1 MQAAL
6 KGKTRAV
13 ARPREFDEQSV
24 LDAATNCFWER
35 GYCATSMRDLIDRT
49 GLTSA
54 SLYNAFGDKRALF
67 QASLD
72 HFIDQTIYGRI
83 QRCEAMP
90 PREAIRTF
98 FDEVIT
104 RSLEDRQHKGCMLVN
119 TALEVAPHDAGI
131 QRNVAT
137 ALHRI
142 ESFFEGTVRA
152 GQADGSIGSTIAPRD
167 LASHLLG
174 VLMGLR
180 VLSRVRP
187 EPGSL
192 HALVRVALAS
202 LDTPGH

>member
-1 MQAAL
+1 M
-6 KGKTRAV
+6 
-13 ARPREFDEQSV
+13 

-67 QASLD
+67 QASLN
-72 HFIDQTIYGRI
+72 HFIGQTIYERI
-83 QRCEAMP
+83 ERCEEMA
-90 PREAIRTF
+90 PREAIRVF
-98 FDEVIT
+98 FEEVVG

-131 QRNVAT
+131 QRDVAA
-137 ALHRI
+137 ALRRI
-142 ESFFEGTVRA
+142 ESFFERMIRA
-152 GQADGSIGSTIAPRD
+152 GQADCSIDSSAAPED

-192 HALVRVALAS
+192 RALVQVALTALAPS
-202 LDTPGH
+202 TH

>member
-1 MQAAL
+1 M
-6 KGKTRAV
+6 
-13 ARPREFDEQSV
+13 
-24 LDAATNCFWER
+24 LDAATDCFWER

-67 QASLD
+67 QTSLD
-72 HFIDQTIYGRI
+72 HFVDRTIYERI
-83 QRCEAMP
+83 SRLETMA
-90 PREAIRTF
+90 PREAISTF
-98 FDEVIT
+98 FGEVLV

-137 ALHRI
+137 ALRRI
-142 ESFFEGTVRA
+142 EAFFENMVRA
-152 GQADGSIGSTIAPRD
+152 GQADGSIATSTAPND

-187 EPGSL
+187 EAGSL
-192 HALVRVALAS
+192 RPLVKIALDS
-202 LDTPGH
+202 LDAPAA